1 MLGHFDVIFYR
12 YYKKLR
18 TEKITNSVE
27 PASSSAIDVIY
38 PRWFYSGSTQHL
50 YELVWMDP
58 EEVEVTQPHVRGGA

>member
-1 MLGHFDVIFYR
+1 MLGQFDVIFYR

-18 TEKITNSVE
+18 TEKITNPVE
-27 PASSSAIDVIY
+27 PVSWMSIIY
-38 PRWFYSGSTQHL
+38 PRWFYLGSTQHL